1 MELLGDFGG
10 FNDGVVIIP
19 AIFMQI
25 YSSKMYLQSLF
36 ALLPIK
42 QSKISGNRKKMKD
55 KLDQEDSSPFELTEA
70 ETEMLDEKS
79 GCLRLRKNV

>member
-1 MELLGDFGG
+1 MEALGDFGG

-36 ALLPIK
+36 SLLPIK
-42 QSKISGNRKKMKD
+42 QTKISGDRKKMKD
-55 KLDQEDSSPFELTEA
+55 KVD
-70 ETEMLDEKS
+70 
-79 GCLRLRKNV
+79 